1 MDRFLDYE
9 LKLKAYFQ
17 KREATL
23 RKIKN
28 LEFMLLSSLSRFCI
42 ATGTSM
48 EMLFSMQE
56 GRESRKEFDSFT
68 QILSLA
74 TIMKTVD
81 ALREE
86 KNISKRELCRR
97 MDYDRSNFQ
106 KLYKCEKSINLVLLL
121 RMIDALDLF
130 PTEFLFKCSEINKQ
144 SPGGQGSTIF
154 FIFCLGSLFSPPSSL
169 LEQTLPLPHE
179 NVAFEEMKGRRNYP
193 QKQSSVFMQPS
204 CQKRKTGSRF
214 LLFLPVFFF
223 CVQGKHSASIQS

>member
-1 MDRFLDYE
+1 MWFIKSKKRITPPPSVILITLWPSLLERLMERRKKLSTTSPSLPTWRVGRENDMDRFLDYE

-48 EMLFSMQE
+48 EMLFSMLE
-56 GRESRKEFDSFT
+56 GRECRKEFDSFT

-97 MDYDRSNFQ
+97 MGYDRSNFQ

-130 PTEFLFKCSEINKQ
+130 PTEFLFKCSEINK
-144 SPGGQGSTIF
+144 
-154 FIFCLGSLFSPPSSL
+154 
-169 LEQTLPLPHE
+169 
-179 NVAFEEMKGRRNYP
+179 
-193 QKQSSVFMQPS
+193 
-204 CQKRKTGSRF
+204 
-214 LLFLPVFFF
+214 
-223 CVQGKHSASIQS
+223 

>member
-1 MDRFLDYE
+1 MWFTNFKKHITPPPSVILITLWPSLLERLMKRRKKLSTTSPSLPTWRVGRENDMDRFLDYE

-48 EMLFSMQE
+48 EMLFSMLE
-56 GRESRKEFDSFT
+56 GRECRKEFDSFT

-81 ALREE
+81 VLREE

-130 PTEFLFKCSEINKQ
+130 PTEFLFKCSEINK
-144 SPGGQGSTIF
+144 
-154 FIFCLGSLFSPPSSL
+154 
-169 LEQTLPLPHE
+169 
-179 NVAFEEMKGRRNYP
+179 
-193 QKQSSVFMQPS
+193 
-204 CQKRKTGSRF
+204 
-214 LLFLPVFFF
+214 
-223 CVQGKHSASIQS
+223 

>member
-1 MDRFLDYE
+1 MKKCKENPSKFERYCVLRIKRRRRGMKCDSLTLKNVLPPPPGVILITLWPSLLERLMKRRKKLSTTSPSLPTWRVGRENDMDRFLDYE

-48 EMLFSMQE
+48 EMLFSMLE
-56 GRESRKEFDSFT
+56 GRECRKEFDSFT

-106 KLYKCEKSINLVLLL
+106 KLYKVEKSINLVLLF

-130 PTEFLFKCSEINKQ
+130 PTEFLFKCSEINK
-144 SPGGQGSTIF
+144 
-154 FIFCLGSLFSPPSSL
+154 
-169 LEQTLPLPHE
+169 
-179 NVAFEEMKGRRNYP
+179 
-193 QKQSSVFMQPS
+193 
-204 CQKRKTGSRF
+204 
-214 LLFLPVFFF
+214 
-223 CVQGKHSASIQS
+223 

>member
-48 EMLFSMQE
+48 EMLFAILE
-56 GRESRKEFDSFT
+56 GRENRKEFDSFT

-81 ALREE
+81 VLRKE

-130 PTEFLFKCSEINKQ
+130 PTEFLFKCSEINK
-144 SPGGQGSTIF
+144 
-154 FIFCLGSLFSPPSSL
+154 
-169 LEQTLPLPHE
+169 
-179 NVAFEEMKGRRNYP
+179 
-193 QKQSSVFMQPS
+193 
-204 CQKRKTGSRF
+204 
-214 LLFLPVFFF
+214 
-223 CVQGKHSASIQS
+223 

>member
-1 MDRFLDYE
+1 MERRKKQSTTSPSLPTWRVGKENDMDRFLDYE

-48 EMLFSMQE
+48 EMLFAILE
-56 GRESRKEFDSFT
+56 GRECKKEFDSFT

-81 ALREE
+81 ALRKE

-130 PTEFLFKCSEINKQ
+130 PTEFLFKCSEINK
-144 SPGGQGSTIF
+144 
-154 FIFCLGSLFSPPSSL
+154 
-169 LEQTLPLPHE
+169 
-179 NVAFEEMKGRRNYP
+179 
-193 QKQSSVFMQPS
+193 
-204 CQKRKTGSRF
+204 
-214 LLFLPVFFF
+214 
-223 CVQGKHSASIQS
+223 

>member
-48 EMLFSMQE
+48 EMLFAMLE
-56 GRESRKEFDSFT
+56 GRECKKEFDSFT

-86 KNISKRELCRR
+86 RISPNVNYAGGWITTDPTSRNCISA
-97 MDYDRSNFQ
+97 RS
-106 KLYKCEKSINLVLLL
+106 L
-121 RMIDALDLF
+121 
-130 PTEFLFKCSEINKQ
+130 
-144 SPGGQGSTIF
+144 STLSF
-154 FIFCLGSLFSPPSSL
+154 
-169 LEQTLPLPHE
+169 
-179 NVAFEEMKGRRNYP
+179 Y
-193 QKQSSVFMQPS
+193 
-204 CQKRKTGSRF
+204 
-214 LLFLPVFFF
+214 
-223 CVQGKHSASIQS
+223 

>member
-28 LEFMLLSSLSRFCI
+28 LEFMLLSSLSRFGI

-48 EMLFSMQE
+48 EMLFAILE
-56 GRESRKEFDSFT
+56 GRECKKEFDSFT

-130 PTEFLFKCSEINKQ
+130 PTEFLFKCSEISK
-144 SPGGQGSTIF
+144 
-154 FIFCLGSLFSPPSSL
+154 
-169 LEQTLPLPHE
+169 
-179 NVAFEEMKGRRNYP
+179 
-193 QKQSSVFMQPS
+193 
-204 CQKRKTGSRF
+204 
-214 LLFLPVFFF
+214 
-223 CVQGKHSASIQS
+223 

>member
-48 EMLFSMQE
+48 EMLFAILE

-97 MDYDRSNFQ
+97 MNYDRSNFQ

-154 FIFCLGSLFSPPSSL
+154 FIFCLGSLFCPPSSL
-169 LEQTLPLPHE
+169 LEQTLPLPHG
-179 NVAFEEMKGRRNYP
+179 NVAFEEMEGRRNDP

-204 CQKRKTGSRF
+204 
-214 LLFLPVFFF
+214 
-223 CVQGKHSASIQS
+223 

>member
-48 EMLFSMQE
+48 EMLFAMLE
-56 GRESRKEFDSFT
+56 GRECRKEFDSFT
-68 QILSLA
+68 QILTLA

-81 ALREE
+81 ALRKE

-97 MDYDRSNFQ
+97 MGYDRSNFQ

-154 FIFCLGSLFSPPSSL
+154 FIFCLGSLFCPLSSI
-169 LEQTLPLPHE
+169 LEQTLPLPHG
-179 NVAFEEMKGRRNYP
+179 NVAFEEMEGRRNDP

-204 CQKRKTGSRF
+204 
-214 LLFLPVFFF
+214 
-223 CVQGKHSASIQS
+223 

>member
-1 MDRFLDYE
+1 MERRKKLSTTSPSLPTWQVGRENDMDRFLDYE

-48 EMLFSMQE
+48 EMLFAILE
-56 GRESRKEFDSFT
+56 GRECKKEFDSFT

-81 ALREE
+81 VLREE

-130 PTEFLFKCSEINKQ
+130 PTEFLFKCSEISK
-144 SPGGQGSTIF
+144 
-154 FIFCLGSLFSPPSSL
+154 
-169 LEQTLPLPHE
+169 
-179 NVAFEEMKGRRNYP
+179 
-193 QKQSSVFMQPS
+193 
-204 CQKRKTGSRF
+204 
-214 LLFLPVFFF
+214 
-223 CVQGKHSASIQS
+223 